1 MQIKNVLFSALFYC
15 AASHVT
21 MYASEGIVEESTHVK
36 TCSVPPM
43 VLETIA
49 KVERHAKRAPGYPYI
64 IAFNNMDDAKVVKQ
78 VLGNELFLDW
88 RTIDCINSSICQKLT
103 SYIVKE
109 HKIHNM
115 DLGAYQIN
123 YYYHKM
129 PIDYYFS
136 FEKSYIKACKYLETL
151 ISNHGYSWE
160 TIARYHSST
169 PQYNHAY
176 LQKISTILKDSR

>member
-1 MQIKNVLFSALFYC
+1 MQIKQVFFLGLFYGLLLHTSMH
-15 AASHVT
+15 A
-21 MYASEGIVEESTHVK
+21 YEDIIEETEQMQQ
-36 TCSVPPM
+36 CSVPPM
-43 VLETIA
+43 ILEAIV

-64 IAFNNMDDAKVVKQ
+64 IAFNNVDDAKVVKQ

-88 RTIDCINSSICQKLT
+88 RTIDCLNSSICQKLT

-109 HKIHNM
+109 HKIQNM

-169 PQYNHAY
+169 PQFNHAY